1 VSRRGS
7 SMLQQL
13 RRSAYRGGPGHSCW
27 RKPRVLQNAAV
38 GVTVMANDSPLRTPS
53 LQESDII
60 LALSVGDDLSRM
72 IPTKSIRTK
81 MLAGMR
87 GSEAAGI
94 EMPSQRKRLSRRTRR
109 GAVEPSTYSPFCRQ
123 SRFRPPSFRRSGQYD
138 PVLRQQRRRG
148 EDEENPRSDLV
159 TGPLTPTERQVHVR
173 CTPDRS
179 WCRRNWRW
187 WWCRRNWKWW
197 CRRNW
202 RWWWCRRNWRS

>member
-1 VSRRGS
+1 
-7 SMLQQL
+7 
-13 RRSAYRGGPGHSCW
+13 
-27 RKPRVLQNAAV
+27 
-38 GVTVMANDSPLRTPS
+38 S

-148 EDEENPRSDLV
+148 EDEENPRERLGYRSLNSNGTPGPCQMHAGSVVVPPEVEVVVPPALEVVVSPELEGVVVAPELEVVVPPVLV
-159 TGPLTPTERQVHVR
+159 EVVDVLATTSTTFV
-173 CTPDRS
+173 
-179 WCRRNWRW
+179 
-187 WWCRRNWKWW
+187 
-197 CRRNW
+197 
-202 RWWWCRRNWRS
+202 